1 MTAPE
6 FLTTRNATLPD
17 MVAMLRHQRARRLD
31 VVAPAAAIHAH
42 EGNLVISGAVQQMS
56 DTGVTSAAGTYRPTQ
71 VADEGI
77 SAKLGINLAYLR
89 RLRDDRPDLWDANV
103 NGWLHGND
111 LAGYPPDSRKFLVRL
126 FQADGDSLGVARG
139 HAPGSEPVL
148 FAGFIISNSEVGE
161 GAWSITPRIV
171 AEVCGNG
178 LPIIA
183 DVARAVHLGSR
194 QDEGVI
200 RYTADTQ
207 DKELALITARARDAV
222 ATFLSPAYLQAK
234 VTEIERTA
242 GVPVTRPE
250 ETVRL
255 AAKTAKFSDEVTDSI
270 LAHFI
275 RGGQLTAGGVMQA
288 VTSVAQTLDDADT
301 AADLEAQALRVMDLA
316 AQR

>member
-56 DTGVTSAAGTYRPTQ
+56 DTGVTSAAGTYRPTA

-126 FQADGDSLGVARG
+126 FQADGDSTRRG
-139 HAPGSEPVL
+139 
-148 FAGFIISNSEVGE
+148 
-161 GAWSITPRIV
+161 PR
-171 AEVCGNG
+171 A
-178 LPIIA
+178 
-183 DVARAVHLGSR
+183 
-194 QDEGVI
+194 
-200 RYTADTQ
+200 
-207 DKELALITARARDAV
+207 AV
-222 ATFLSPAYLQAK
+222 AT
-234 VTEIERTA
+234 
-242 GVPVTRPE
+242 VTR
-250 ETVRL
+250 
-255 AAKTAKFSDEVTDSI
+255 
-270 LAHFI
+270 
-275 RGGQLTAGGVMQA
+275 
-288 VTSVAQTLDDADT
+288 
-301 AADLEAQALRVMDLA
+301 
-316 AQR
+316 

>member
-1 MTAPE
+1 MIA
-6 FLTTRNATLPD
+6 
-17 MVAMLRHQRARRLD
+17 
-31 VVAPAAAIHAH
+31 
-42 EGNLVISGAVQQMS
+42 
-56 DTGVTSAAGTYRPTQ
+56 
-71 VADEGI
+71 
-77 SAKLGINLAYLR
+77 
-89 RLRDDRPDLWDANV
+89 
-103 NGWLHGND
+103 
-111 LAGYPPDSRKFLVRL
+111 
-126 FQADGDSLGVARG
+126 
-139 HAPGSEPVL
+139 
-148 FAGFIISNSEVGE
+148 NSEVGE

-171 AEVCGNG
+171 AEICGNG
-178 LPIIA
+178 LQIIA

-207 DKELALITARARDAV
+207 DKELAVITARARDAV
-222 ATFLSPAYLQAK
+222 ATFLSPAYLSPAYLQAK

-242 GVPVTRPE
+242 GTTVTRPE
-250 ETVRL
+250 DTVRL

-288 VTSVAQTLDDADT
+288 VTSVAQTLDDADA